1 MFLYT
6 SWRIVYYPKR
16 EGHQR
21 SDTQDRDAGAA
32 AAVARLFVFLYCI
45 HSHLE
50 REAKKFL
57 YFSCLCISF
66 PVYGTNHDT
75 DATDFPYTFFISY
88 FRFYYSCAAL
98 FLFFF
103 ILKKEEEKHVFSYFF
118 WWGRERTGGA
128 NEKKRKT
135 FCRSFVVFFFL
146 SLLFS
151 KVLNVSGGRRKKN
164 IQSEIYALVRPTVSL
179 HVLTLSP
186 RPAHV

>member
-103 ILKKEEEKHVFSYFF
+103 YFEKRRRKTCIFLFFLVRERANGWREREETKDVLSEFCRLFFPLSSLFEGFKCQRGKKKKENPV
-118 WWGRERTGGA
+118 RDLCA
-128 NEKKRKT
+128 
-135 FCRSFVVFFFL
+135 RS
-146 SLLFS
+146 
-151 KVLNVSGGRRKKN
+151 
-164 IQSEIYALVRPTVSL
+164 A
-179 HVLTLSP
+179 HCLSP
-186 RPAHV
+186 RLNP

>member
-45 HSHLE
+45 YSHLE

-98 FLFFF
+98 FLFFLF
-103 ILKKEEEKHVFSYFF
+103 WKKKKKNMYFLIF
-118 WWGRERTGGA
+118 FGEGESERVARTRR
-128 NEKKRKT
+128 NER
-135 FCRSFVVFFFL
+135 RFVGVLSSFFFL

-151 KVLNVSGGRRKKN
+151 KVLNVSGGRRKKK